1 MRRGAGCAA
10 ALGVLAASGA
20 LAQTSACSRLTD
32 AVDAV
37 VSSDGYLGAV
47 AFAVQRGQPVVTLVA
62 GWRDL
67 ARRDA
72 MQPDAIFRLYS
83 MTKPMVS
90 AVAMRLVEQGRLEL
104 DAPVSRWL
112 PAYASLQVM
121 EADGRLRAPLRPLT
135 VRHLLTHQG
144 GFAVDA
150 ASPKAVRE
158 RLDRAE
164 PWKAADLAGY
174 ADRVA
179 QAPLAADPGTRH
191 AYDGVHTE
199 VLSRLLEVVSG
210 LPMARLMAE
219 QMLEP
224 LLLRDTGFEV
234 PAARRARV
242 VDLTARRPGAERAG
256 EAGGLA
262 IAGTRSARE
271 PGAPLNAYASGAGG
285 LYGTAADY
293 GRFCAALA
301 AGPWLSERS
310 RKEMHTNQLPGPL
323 PGRPGEGYGFGGAV
337 GLGSADD
344 PPPARAGLYGWTGAA
359 STYFVLD
366 VPRQRCM
373 MLLMQH
379 LHDDAPGDLPK
390 VWPRLRPL
398 LMDAA
403 AEATAEAPCRR

>member
-1 MRRGAGCAA
+1 MRRWAGCAA
-10 ALGVLAASGA
+10 ALVSAGA
-20 LAQTSACSRLTD
+20 LAQPPAGCARLAD
-32 AVDAV
+32 ALDAV
-37 VSSDGYLGAV
+37 VARDGYLGAV
-47 AFAVQRGQPVVTLVA
+47 AYAVHRGAPVVVLAA

-67 ARRDA
+67 ARREP

-90 AVAMRLVEQGRLEL
+90 AIAMRLVQAGRLEL
-104 DAPVSRWL
+104 DDPVSRWL
-112 PAYASLQVM
+112 PAFGALQVLD
-121 EADGRLRAPLRPLT
+121 ADGGLRAPARPLT

-150 ASPKAVRE
+150 ASPRAARE
-158 RLDRAE
+158 RLDRAA
-164 PWKAADLAGY
+164 PWAADDLAGY
-174 ADRVA
+174 AARVA

-199 VLSRLLEVVSG
+199 VLSRVLEVASG
-210 LPMARLMAE
+210 LPLPRLLDE
-219 QMLEP
+219 QLLQP
-224 LLLRDTGFEV
+224 LGLRDTAFEV
-234 PAARRARV
+234 PEARRQRI
-242 VDLTARRPGAERAG
+242 VDLTVRRPAAEGSAASAR
-256 EAGGLA
+256 LA

-271 PGAPLNAYASGAGG
+271 PGAPLNAYPSGAGG

-293 GRFCAALA
+293 GRFCTALA
-301 AGPWLSERS
+301 EGPWLADRS
-310 RKEMHTNQLPGPL
+310 RAAMLANQLPGPL
-323 PGRPGEGYGFGGAV
+323 PGRPGEGFGLGGAV
-337 GLGSADD
+337 GLGRADD
-344 PPPARAGLYGWTGAA
+344 PPPVRAGLYGWTGAA

-366 VPRQRCM
+366 VPRRRCM

-403 AEATAEAPCRR
+403 AEAAAEAPCRR

>member
-1 MRRGAGCAA
+1 MRRWAGCAA
-10 ALGVLAASGA
+10 ALAASGA
-20 LAQTSACSRLTD
+20 LAQPVACGRLAE
-32 AVDAV
+32 AVAAV
-37 VSSDGYLGAV
+37 VSRDGYLGAV
-47 AFAVQRGQPVVTLVA
+47 AYAVQRGQPVVTLTA

-67 ARRDA
+67 ARRDP
-72 MQPDAIFRLYS
+72 MRPDAIFRLYS

-104 DAPVSRWL
+104 EAPVSRWL
-112 PAYASLQVM
+112 PVYAALQVQ
-121 EADGRLRAPLRPLT
+121 EADGRLRAPVRPLT

-150 ASPKAVRE
+150 ASPQAVRAQ
-158 RLDRAE
+158 LDRAQ
-164 PWKAADLAGY
+164 PWAASDLAGY
-174 ADRVA
+174 AARVA
-179 QAPLAADPGTRH
+179 QVPLAADPGTRH

-199 VLSRLLEVVSG
+199 VLSRVLEVASG
-210 LPMARLMAE
+210 LPMAALLD
-219 QMLEP
+219 QQLVQP
-224 LLLRDTGFEV
+224 LALRDTGFDV
-234 PAARRARV
+234 PEARRTRV
-242 VDLTARRPGAERAG
+242 VDLTVRRR
-256 EAGGLA
+256 GGTDADTPAPLA

-285 LYGTAADY
+285 LYGTAADF
-293 GRFCAALA
+293 GRFCTALA
-301 AGPWLSERS
+301 AGPWLDDRS
-310 RKEMHTNQLPGPL
+310 RAELFTNQLPGPL

-337 GLGSADD
+337 GLGGPDD